1 MTCAYQ
7 MRVTIWAC
15 SIYKRRVEEGMST
28 AALTVTQYF
37 EMSTY
42 VSDAVLSIR
51 MTKMKK
57 KTKAYHSATNCLN
70 RDVQRTPKKHQ
81 EGYLAQ
87 RGRDKISLRPHQE
100 VQICFKHLHLQI
112 YYSRNKLKTLVGFPL
127 LYFSYNLPSS

>member
-1 MTCAYQ
+1 
-7 MRVTIWAC
+7 
-15 SIYKRRVEEGMST
+15 MST

-112 YYSRNKLKTLVGFPL
+112 YYLRNKLKTLVGFPL